1 MRRAC
6 GTLLCAL
13 PLLAAVPAHASD
25 GLLEREALRAVLRPA
40 AAASA
45 NRMQLRLPLSGRGAF
60 ERGARP
66 AGPGGVGA
74 RQAARLGGT
83 TASRPPAAG
92 STAAADGTRISV
104 PAAIATASG
113 PQRVLIGVTAYADLP
128 RLRARLQRLR
138 ARVETVDALGVLA
151 ATVPSGAQLAQAL
164 KGDPGVAYVE
174 RDHALRQAA
183 DPFDVPDPAHANI
196 RFTWAY
202 DEVAAAAAIA
212 AAGGGSKRSVAII
225 DTGLDVGH
233 PDVDANVGPRY
244 DTASRGNDV
253 SDVDGH
259 GTFVAGLIA
268 AEDGNGIG
276 GKGVAGATKVLPVR
290 ASIDGSF
297 ALSDIVRGLA
307 WSVRHGADVVN
318 LSLAGNGLDRT
329 SARALDFAFFAN
341 VLPIAASGNQA
352 ENGNPLQFPAA
363 FLGGRRGGRG
373 IGLSVAATQP
383 GGNVA
388 SFSNHN
394 DYVSL
399 AAPGASASCRKGV
412 FSTIPRQGGT
422 QWDIPSLC
430 ASRIYT
436 DPGGGRW
443 AYAQGTSFA
452 APIAAGIAALAW
464 QVEPRLQSEQVADV
478 LRRSARQ
485 TLPGTR
491 WNEFTGRGVVDG
503 GKAAALARRYDVR
516 SPRAR
521 AKAQRRG
528 AQVRIRVRR
537 SRDRTT
543 KGRELAG
550 HVRYSL
556 LGSSNGGKSF
566 GYVVTPRRK
575 PITRTVVLRGRRVNV
590 FVVSVCDRNGNC
602 GVKRLGRFK
611 P

>member
-25 GLLEREALRAVLRPA
+25 GLLERESLRAVMRPS

-45 NRMQLRLPLSGRGAF
+45 SRAQLRLPLPAY
-60 ERGARP
+60 RP
-66 AGPGGVGA
+66 LATPSS
-74 RQAARLGGT
+74 R
-83 TASRPPAAG
+83 TA
-92 STAAADGTRISV
+92 V
-104 PAAIATASG
+104 PATIATASDS
-113 PQRVLIGVTAYADLP
+113 QRVLIGAASYADLP
-128 RLRARLQRLR
+128 RLRARLEDLG
-138 ARVETVDALGVLA
+138 AKVEVVDALGVLT

-164 KGDPGVAYVE
+164 NGDPGVAYVE
-174 RDHALRQAA
+174 RDRALRRAA
-183 DPFDVPDPAHANI
+183 DPFDAPDPAHANI

-202 DEVAAAAAIA
+202 DEVGAATAVA
-212 AAGGGSKRSVAII
+212 AAGGGSRRTVAIV

-233 PDVDANVGPRY
+233 PDLDANVGPSY
-244 DTASRGNDV
+244 DTASGGSDV
-253 SDVDGH
+253 SDADGH

-276 GKGVAGATKVLPVR
+276 GKGVAGTTKVMPVR

-297 ALSDIVRGLA
+297 ALSDVVRGLA
-307 WSVRHGADVVN
+307 WAVRHGADVVN
-318 LSLAGNGLDRT
+318 LSLAGNGLDRS

-352 ENGNPLQFPAA
+352 QNGNPLQFPAA

-388 SFSNHN
+388 AFSNHN

-443 AYAQGTSFA
+443 AYAQGTSFS
-452 APIAAGIAALAW
+452 APIAAGIAALIW
-464 QVEPRLQSEQVADV
+464 ELEPRLQSEQVADV

-503 GKAAALARRYDVR
+503 VQATALARRYDVR
-516 SPRAR
+516 SPRAHAR
-521 AKAQRRG
+521 ARRRG

-543 KGRELAG
+543 RGRELAG

-556 LGSSNGGKSF
+556 LGSRDGGRSF
-566 GYVVTPRRK
+566 SYVVASRRK
-575 PITRTVVLRGRRVNV
+575 PITRTAVLRGRRVNV
-590 FVVSVCDRNGNC
+590 FVASICDRNGNC
-602 GVKRLGRFK
+602 GVKRLGRFR